1 MPPRKRVTAS
11 GEIVDEEIPEE
22 PLPSGLPPISEPP
35 PPPPPPPPEPKD
47 YSYANIGG
55 VFICKACE
63 NTKHTDPVARKELC
77 SVADPSCPRS
87 Q

>member
-22 PLPSGLPPISEPP
+22 PLPSGLPPILE
-35 PPPPPPPPEPKD
+35 PPPPPPEPKD

-63 NTKHTDPVARKELC
+63 STKHTDPVARKELC
-77 SVADPSCPRS
+77 SVADPSCPRN